1 MDNGVKEV
9 RTEGNDV
16 ESTVKYEVKGGVWVK
31 VVNTGICK
39 VGDGVKTSG
48 VE

>member
-9 RTEGNDV
+9 RTEGINV
-16 ESTVKYEVKGGVWVK
+16 ESTVKYEVKGGVWAN

-48 VE
+48 AE